1 MPYADNDGVS
11 LYYDVGEEDDDAEA
25 TDEPVVLLADAGYGA
40 WQWSWQYSALAGPFE
55 VVILTTRGTGRSDAA
70 DSYSVEAMAADL
82 EAVLADL
89 GARKAHLV
97 GAGMGGMVALRY
109 PLDFSRAETLS
120 LLGTSPGGP
129 RAESV
134 PPEVRDRLLAD
145 PADSDPSDPE
155 ALRDSLEPVASD
167 DLLETEDLVERIVAW
182 RREEDASREVQEA
195 HFEAMAQFDASDKLY
210 EITLPSLVLHG
221 TDDRVVPVENG
232 RLLADGLPK
241 GEFREFPGEHLFF
254 VDHSKAVNDALVGF
268 LEEHTKE

>member
-155 ALRDSLEPVASD
+155 ALRESLEPVASD